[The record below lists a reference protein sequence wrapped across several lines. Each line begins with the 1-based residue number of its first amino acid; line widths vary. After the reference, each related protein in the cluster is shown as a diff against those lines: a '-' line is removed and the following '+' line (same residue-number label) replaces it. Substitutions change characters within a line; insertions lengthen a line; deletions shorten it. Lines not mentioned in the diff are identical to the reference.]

1 MIATLDQKPA
11 LGGDM
16 AWKKA
21 LFLGGAVLLLAA
33 CSDAVAPNAL
43 SRDGSKAMSAK
54 LSGPVGPGTVTPASF
69 EEELLID
76 PVECRSG
83 YYVRSGEKDIC
94 LDASDL
100 P

>member
-1 MIATLDQKPA
+1 
-11 LGGDM
+11 M

-43 SRDGSKAMSAK
+43 TRDGSKAAPAR
-54 LSGPVGPGTVTPASF
+54 LLGPGNPRTLTPANFDLDPSF
-69 EEELLID
+69 TD
-76 PVECRSG
+76 PVDCRSG

-94 LDASDL
+94 LDIPEL

>member
-1 MIATLDQKPA
+1 MATTADTKVKPA

-33 CSDAVAPNAL
+33 CSDATAPNSL
-43 SRDGSKAMSAK
+43 VRDSKA
-54 LSGPVGPGTVTPASF
+54 PASLVMPGRSDLVPTTQSA
-69 EEELLID
+69 EPLSMLES
-76 PVECRSG
+76 CRSG
-83 YYVRSGEKDIC
+83 YYVRSGDKDVCVEIV
-94 LDASDL
+94 DM

>member
-1 MIATLDQKPA
+1 
-11 LGGDM
+11 M

-43 SRDGSKAMSAK
+43 ARDGSRSLTAK
-54 LSGPVGPGTVTPASF
+54 LSGPVSSPGAVTPASY

-83 YYVRSGEKDIC
+83 YYVRSGGKDLC
-94 LDASDL
+94 LDVPDL

>member
-1 MIATLDQKPA
+1 
-11 LGGDM
+11 M

-43 SRDGSKAMSAK
+43 RDAKAASAK
-54 LSGPVGPGTVTPASF
+54 LVGPVSGVNSVNPASF
-69 EEELLID
+69 EDGSDLID

-83 YYVRSGEKDIC
+83 YYVRSGGKDVC
-94 LDASDL
+94 LDTPDL

>member
-1 MIATLDQKPA
+1 MTAQNVTKDAQLA

-33 CSDAVAPNAL
+33 CSDATAPSTPRNGSPAAADKANMVSTVAPL
-43 SRDGSKAMSAK
+43 E
-54 LSGPVGPGTVTPASF
+54 T
-69 EEELLID
+69 LID
-76 PVECRSG
+76 IGGETCRSG
-83 YYVRSGEKDIC
+83 YYVRSGDRDLCIVSDI
-94 LDASDL
+94 